1 MKMMTMTSKKIL
13 EMSYTERVSWW
24 TDYLSEQSSWGAYLL
39 QSYPE
44 LLTTWYAE
52 RLVDRSI
59 PASKEN
65 IQAAK
70 RHLRDLERQ
79 GTSDFPWIFD
89 EERGHRPIRYIEK
102 KCKPTEGDFES
113 FVLQPWQHFIIG
125 CMYGWV
131 HKDTGERRFREALI
145 FVGRKNGKTSLIS
158 GLSTYMVGYD
168 GEQGAN
174 VYVLANARDQASL
187 LFDKAAE
194 MVKQSP
200 ALMKKF
206 GKPKRASI
214 NYEPAFSKMEPRA
227 SDSRKLDGLN
237 THFGIFDEIHEF
249 TNYKL
254 INVIKKSRGTRKQPL
269 IVYITTAGYIL
280 EGPLMSYYEQGLDC
294 LEHLEDDLDERT
306 FYYIAKLDAPEE
318 ASDPRNWI
326 KANPNICLMNFVGM
340 VDDFIKDKKDPKEY
354 ADWVTKQFNLFSDI
368 DELSFVDM
376 PTIKKNN
383 KIIDFESLKGKQC
396 VGGFDLSETEDFTS
410 AVLEFPL
417 DNGEVFILQ
426 HTWIPQARYER
437 DQNKERI
444 NAWVK
449 QGDLTIIP
457 GDYVNYE
464 YVLEWFVEK
473 SKSFDI
479 IQINY
484 DRAKALRLNKELI
497 NFGFVTE
504 ETRQGFVTLGGPM
517 QNFKE
522 MLLDGKV
529 IFNNSK
535 LYTWYL
541 SNVKLVKDRNS
552 NYLPSKQNKNRK
564 IDGFAATL
572 NSHTKVIDLLVKPQG
587 NANVG
592 FISVRDML
600 KR

>member
-1 MKMMTMTSKKIL
+1 MTSKTVLK
-13 EMSYTERVSWW
+13 MNYTERVAFWSS
-24 TDYLSEQSSWGAYLL
+24 YREEQASWGAYLL
-39 QSYPE
+39 NPYPE

-52 RLVDRSI
+52 RLIDGSI

-65 IQAAK
+65 IQSAK
-70 RHLRDLERQ
+70 RHIRDLGRQ
-79 GTSDFPWIFD
+79 GTDDFPWVFD
-89 EERGHRPIRYIEK
+89 SERAHRPIRYIEK

-125 CMYGWV
+125 SMFGWV
-131 HKDTGERRFREALI
+131 HKDTGERRFREGLV

-158 GLSTYMVGYD
+158 GLSTYMLGYD

-174 VYVLANARDQASL
+174 VYVLANARDQAGL

-200 ALMKKF
+200 ALYKKF
-206 GKPKRASI
+206 GKPKRAAI
-214 NYEPAFSKMEPRA
+214 TYEFTFSKMEPRA

-237 THFGIFDEIHEF
+237 THFGVFDEIHEF

-269 IVYITTAGYIL
+269 IVYITTAGYVL
-280 EGPLMSYYEQGLDC
+280 EGPLMSYYEQGIDC
-294 LEHLEDDLDERT
+294 LEHLEDDIDERT
-306 FYYIAKLDAPEE
+306 FYYIAKLDSPEE
-318 ASDPRNWI
+318 ADDPTKWI
-326 KANPNICLMNFVGM
+326 KANPNICMMNFIGM
-340 VDDFIKDKKDPKEY
+340 VDDYVKDKKDPKEF
-354 ADWVTKQFNLFSDI
+354 ADWITKQFNLFSDI

-383 KIIDFESLKGKQC
+383 KTIDLETLKGKHC
-396 VGGFDLSETEDFTS
+396 VGGFDLSETEDFTA

-417 DNGEVFILQ
+417 NDGEVFVMQ
-426 HTWIPQARYER
+426 HTWIPQARYDK

-444 NAWVK
+444 KAWEK

-464 YVLEWFVEK
+464 YVFEWFVEK
-473 SKSFDI
+473 SKLYDI
-479 IQINY
+479 IQVNY
-484 DRAKALRLNKELI
+484 DKAKALRLNKELI
-497 NFGFVTE
+497 NYGFETE

-517 QNFKE
+517 QNLKE

-529 IFNNSK
+529 IHNNSK
-535 LYTWYL
+535 LFNWYL

-552 NYLPSKQNKNRK
+552 NYLPTKQNKNRK
-564 IDGFAATL
+564 IDGFAAML
-572 NSHTKVIDLLVKPQG
+572 NSHVKVLDLLVKPQG
-587 NANVG
+587 KAKVT
-592 FISVRDML
+592 FYSVSDLRNL
-600 KR
+600 

>member
-1 MKMMTMTSKKIL
+1 MTSKNIL
-13 EMSYTERVSWW
+13 KMNYTERVAFWNE
-24 TDYLSEQSSWGAYLL
+24 YREEQASWGAYLL
-39 QSYPE
+39 KPYPE

-52 RLVDRSI
+52 RLIDKSI

-70 RHLRDLERQ
+70 RHMRDLKRQ
-79 GTSDFPWIFD
+79 GTEEFPWVFD
-89 EERGHRPIRYIEK
+89 EEKAHRPIRYIEK
-102 KCKPTEGDFES
+102 KCKPTEGDFEN
-113 FVLQPWQHFIIG
+113 FVLQPWQHFVIG
-125 CMYGWV
+125 SMFGWV
-131 HKDTGERRFREALI
+131 HKDTGERRFREALV

-168 GEQGAN
+168 GELGAN
-174 VYVLANARDQASL
+174 VYVLANARDQAGL
-187 LFDKAAE
+187 LFDKASE

-200 ALMKKF
+200 ALNKKF
-206 GKPKRASI
+206 GKPKRSSI
-214 NYEPAFSKMEPRA
+214 NYEPTFSKMEPRA

-269 IVYITTAGYIL
+269 IVYITTAGYVL
-280 EGPLMSYYEQGLDC
+280 EGPLTSYYEQALDC
-294 LEHLEDDLDERT
+294 LEHLEDDIDERT
-306 FYYIAKLDAPEE
+306 FYYISKLDSPEE
-318 ASDPRNWI
+318 ADDPTNWI
-326 KANPNICLMNFVGM
+326 KANPNICLMNFVGL
-340 VDDFIKDKKDPKEY
+340 VDDYIKDKKDPKEF
-354 ADWVTKQFNLFSDI
+354 ADWITKQFNLFSDI

-383 KIIDFESLKGKQC
+383 KQIDLETLKGKQC
-396 VGGFDLSETEDFTS
+396 VGGFDLSETEDFTA

-417 DNGEVFILQ
+417 DDGEVFIMQ
-426 HTWIPQARYER
+426 HTWIPQARYDR

-444 NAWVK
+444 KAWEK
-449 QGDLTIIP
+449 NGDLTIIP

-464 YVLEWFVEK
+464 YVFEWFVEK
-473 SKSFDI
+473 SKLYDI

-484 DRAKALRLNKELI
+484 DKAKALRLNKELI
-497 NFGFVTE
+497 NYGFSTE

-522 MLLDGKV
+522 MLLDGK
-529 IFNNSK
+529 IIHNNSK
-535 LYTWYL
+535 LFNWYL

-552 NYLPSKQNKNRK
+552 NYLPTKQNKNRK
-564 IDGFAATL
+564 IDGFAAAL
-572 NSHTKVIDLLVKPQG
+572 NSHVKVLDLLVTPQG
-587 NANVG
+587 NGDIG
-592 FISVRDML
+592 FISVRNML